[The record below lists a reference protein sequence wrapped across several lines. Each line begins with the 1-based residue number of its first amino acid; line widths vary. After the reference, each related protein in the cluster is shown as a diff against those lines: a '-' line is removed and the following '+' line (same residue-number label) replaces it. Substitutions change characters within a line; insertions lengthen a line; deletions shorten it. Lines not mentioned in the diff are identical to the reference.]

1 MVWCF
6 GSPLI
11 QASER
16 WQTVWENRRKMT
28 KKLKMKI
35 NKLLIVILIV
45 SFFACKNGI
54 GTSTNGL
61 SRINSSE
68 IEIEEKKKRYS
79 DTLSVKLDKEQIEKV
94 VKMINESNNKELRK
108 AIPKYWLFIRLKNDS
123 IKTYKINGNYF
134 GENDSYIKMEN
145 NNYLQE
151 IYENN
156 SKSKYLIEIK
166 YR

>member
-1 MVWCF
+1 
-6 GSPLI
+6 
-11 QASER
+11 
-16 WQTVWENRRKMT
+16 
-28 KKLKMKI
+28 MKI
-35 NKLLIVILIV
+35 NKFLIVIIIV
-45 SFFACKNGI
+45 SFFSCKNGI

-68 IEIEEKKKRYS
+68 IEIVEIKKRYS

-108 AIPKYWLFIRLKNDS
+108 AIPKYCLFIKLKNDS